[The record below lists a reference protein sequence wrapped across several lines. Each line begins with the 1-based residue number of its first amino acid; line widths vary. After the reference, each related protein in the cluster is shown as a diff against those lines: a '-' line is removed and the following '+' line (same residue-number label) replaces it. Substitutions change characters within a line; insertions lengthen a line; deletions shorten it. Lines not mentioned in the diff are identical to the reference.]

1 MFETCIKDGA
11 GRIKFLE
18 MTKMWQSWNTKI
30 KAFSEKSV
38 KFDDFF
44 FKSSAIF
51 RFFLVELAKMKGKS
65 TLSHFGKPCR
75 CLHFRRL
82 EVIII
87 VIFIHLDAPQQ
98 CKTCFEQ
105 FLCFLPE
112 SKCSSCLCNK
122 KHDIYNNLS
131 VFCQGRSHTSQNSRH
146 RFDQRGS
153 SALGDA
159 LQWHSF

>member
-1 MFETCIKDGA
+1 
-11 GRIKFLE
+11 
-18 MTKMWQSWNTKI
+18 
-30 KAFSEKSV
+30 
-38 KFDDFF
+38 
-44 FKSSAIF
+44 
-51 RFFLVELAKMKGKS
+51 MKVKS

-87 VIFIHLDAPQQ
+87 IILIHLDAPQQ
-98 CKTCFEQ
+98 CKTCFGQ

-131 VFCQGRSHTSQNSRH
+131 VFCHERSHTRSEWQTQIRSTREF
-146 RFDQRGS
+146 RLRRRAFVTQLSERSPCS
-153 SALGDA
+153 SPLVTRIYERSPCSSPQEC
-159 LQWHSF
+159 LKVLR